1 MGRWKLGPQG
11 AYYDP
16 NDTGPDQ
23 VAPPGGA
30 PQLAAIAGVLGG
42 RPGEGPGRWKV
53 GRNGQPEWEAG
64 VTAPNQI
71 PPPPMLEHAPG
82 WPVPGQGGG
91 SPGQFPTDAAGVPQ
105 IPGEVS
111 PLGAPPPGFDATK
124 RANPEHQTAK
134 NRGGRALAAGQSLED
149 VAKMLGGEVLG
160 NDRLRWTNPETG
172 QQETVDVLF
181 DQEGIRRPQWN
192 VEGPGGAT
200 GAAGGGDL
208 AAGGTGAGGEDWF
221 GANAPGGTPGGGG
234 GAAAGQPGSLLA
246 PWTQSFDF
254 PYFEPPT
261 EDEVFEDPGVR
272 FRMSEA
278 NKGLQRSAAARGT
291 LFTGGTLKSLMGLNQ
306 DLARQEYGNVYNRRR
321 GEWGTAYD
329 KAMGEYGLGR
339 DIFQANQDRPFNKL
353 ASIAGLGQVAG
364 SQLGALGQQYANLFA
379 RTATGGAGA
388 QGDYWTQGANARAA
402 GQVGRAN
409 AWNPVYNLP
418 WMWGA

>member
-23 VAPPGGA
+23 VATPGGA

-71 PPPPMLEHAPG
+71 APPPMLEHTPG
-82 WPVPGQGGG
+82 WPVPGQDGW

-111 PLGAPPPGFDATK
+111 HLGAPPPGFDATK
-124 RANPEHQTAK
+124 WANPEHQTAK
-134 NRGGRALAAGQSLED
+134 YRAGRALAAGQSLED
-149 VAKMLGGEVLG
+149 VAKMLGGEGLG
-160 NDRLRWTNPETG
+160 NDRLRWTNPET
-172 QQETVDVLF
+172 
-181 DQEGIRRPQWN
+181 
-192 VEGPGGAT
+192 
-200 GAAGGGDL
+200 
-208 AAGGTGAGGEDWF
+208 
-221 GANAPGGTPGGGG
+221 
-234 GAAAGQPGSLLA
+234 
-246 PWTQSFDF
+246 
-254 PYFEPPT
+254 
-261 EDEVFEDPGVR
+261 
-272 FRMSEA
+272 
-278 NKGLQRSAAARGT
+278 
-291 LFTGGTLKSLMGLNQ
+291 
-306 DLARQEYGNVYNRRR
+306 ARQEYGNVYNRRR

-353 ASIAGLGQVAG
+353 SSIAGLGQVAG
-364 SQLGALGQQYANLFA
+364 SQLGALGAQYSNLYGQ
-379 RTATGGAGA
+379 TAQGGAGA
-388 QGDYWTQGANARAA
+388 QGDYWTQAANARAA
-402 GQVGRAN
+402 GQVGGEN

-418 WMWGA
+418 WMWGL